1 MLCSYYEQCLNKH
14 ECAGSLCMTTLI
26 SLANYPGMVQLDSVV
41 VLFTVS
47 QETSILISIMVVQ
60 DSHQRWR
67 SVPLTPY
74 PHQQVLSL
82 FH

>member
-47 QETSILISIMVVQ
+47 QETSILISIMV
-60 DSHQRWR
+60 HKFTLLAAAYKTYRC
-67 SVPLTPY
+67 PI
-74 PHQQVLSL
+74 H
-82 FH
+82 